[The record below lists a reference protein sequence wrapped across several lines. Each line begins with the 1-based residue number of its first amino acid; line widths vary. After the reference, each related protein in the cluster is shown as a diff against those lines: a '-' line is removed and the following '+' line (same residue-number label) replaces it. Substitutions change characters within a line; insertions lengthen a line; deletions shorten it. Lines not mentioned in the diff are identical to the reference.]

1 MFKKFW
7 WFISYYKIKF
17 ILAILFLLLSN
28 LVGLIPPYITGRLTD
43 LIFEGAID
51 LKTFLLILIIN
62 LLIVVIKYFF
72 AMGWSY
78 YTFRAANEI
87 DYKARDNLMNKLLKQ
102 SLKFFE
108 KNSTGSLMAK
118 ATNDVDRI
126 SELAGFGTLSLFDST
141 MFPLLIIV
149 MMMVVVDVKL
159 TLVSILP
166 LPILAYLV
174 ILIGNQIY
182 IRWDKVQRAFDK
194 LNTNVLEDVEGI
206 RIIRVYN
213 LQKSRYEKF
222 AKRGQDLVNRNLDVV
237 KYQAL
242 ITPVQTIIPA
252 LTFIIAIAYGSFLIS
267 RGEITIGQLVSFT
280 YYLNM
285 LVWPMYA
292 FGNFINIKQQA
303 SSSMDRIQEVLDY
316 EEDIVERS
324 GAVDISKNP
333 DIEFKNHSF
342 QYPSSNDYVLKDLNI
357 RIASGKSL
365 GVLGRTGSGKS
376 TFLKQLLALYP
387 METDSIYLDGEK
399 IHKYTIS
406 SVRELIGYVPQ
417 NHMIFSKTIRD
428 NIKLSK
434 EDAKDEEVM
443 EAIRLA
449 DLEKDLSTFPKG
461 LDTLAGEK
469 GISLSGGQKQRISI
483 ARAFLKN
490 PDILILDD
498 AMSAVDGRTEKNIIK
513 NIGTIRKGKTTI
525 IASHRISQVKDL
537 DEIIV
542 LDKGRIVERGSHDQL
557 IKEGK
562 WYFEQYKN
570 QIARSRFDDEE
581 IT

>member
-7 WFISYYKIKF
+7 WFISYYKIKY
-17 ILAILFLLLSN
+17 ILAVLFLLLSN

-43 LIFEGAID
+43 MIFEGTIA
-51 LKTFLLILIIN
+51 LKPFLIILGIN
-62 LLIVVIKYFF
+62 LLIVIIKYFF
-72 AMGWSY
+72 AMGWSFF
-78 YTFRAANEI
+78 TFGAANEI
-87 DYKARDNLMNKLLKQ
+87 DYKARDNLMDKFLKQ

-141 MFPLLIIV
+141 MFPLLIII
-149 MMMVVVDVKL
+149 MMMIVVDVKL
-159 TLVSILP
+159 TLASILP
-166 LPILAYLV
+166 LPLLAYLV
-174 ILIGNQIY
+174 IQIGNKIY
-182 IRWDKVQRAFDK
+182 ERWDKVQRAFDK

-206 RIIRVYN
+206 RIIRVFN
-213 LQKSRYEKF
+213 LQKIRYKKF
-222 AKRGQDLVNRNLDVV
+222 EKRGQDLVDRNLDVV

-242 ITPVQTIIPA
+242 ITPIQTIIPA
-252 LTFIIAIAYGSFLIS
+252 LTFIIAIGYGSFLIS
-267 RGEITIGQLVSFT
+267 RGEISIGQLVSFT

-303 SSSMDRIQEVLDY
+303 SASMDRIQEVLDY
-316 EEDIVERS
+316 KEDIVENHS
-324 GAVDISKNP
+324 AVDIKTNP
-333 DIEFKNHSF
+333 DIEFRNHNF
-342 QYPSSNDYVLKDLNI
+342 KYPSSKEYILNDLNI
-357 RIASGKSL
+357 KIGSGKSL
-365 GVLGRTGSGKS
+365 GVLGKTGSGKS
-376 TFLKQLLALYP
+376 TFLKQLLVLYP
-387 METDSIYLDGEK
+387 METNNIYLDGKELNRF
-399 IHKYTIS
+399 TIS
-406 SVRELIGYVPQ
+406 SIRELIGYVPQ
-417 NHMIFSKTIRD
+417 NHMIFSKTIKD

-434 EDAKDEEVM
+434 QDATDEEVM

-469 GISLSGGQKQRISI
+469 GISLSGGQKQRIGI

-498 AMSAVDGRTEKNIIK
+498 AMSAVDGRTEKNIINNIEK
-513 NIGTIRKGKTTI
+513 NRKGKTTI

-542 LDKGRIVERGSHDQL
+542 IDKGKVFERGTHDEL
-557 IKEGK
+557 LREGK

-570 QIARSRFDDEE
+570 QIARSRFDEE
-581 IT
+581 